1 MKCKH
6 CGRLIE
12 GGHHIEGQ
20 QRLLMRCWPA
30 DSNLPYGYNAEPV
43 GEPCTEI
50 CLGSMI
56 HGIQ

>member
-30 DSNLPYGYNAEPV
+30 DSNLPYGYNAEPE

-50 CLGSMI
+50 CLGSV
-56 HGIQ
+56 Q